1 MKKLLAVSVLTM
13 MAVMSTA
20 CKKSST
26 EESSSTSS
34 SAESTAGYAPKA
46 AEGSGSIKVTYQS
59 NVKTMEMKEAEDA
72 IIGQSSDGAAFLF
85 DASNEKAKSLKA
97 GDVLLVK
104 GLIARKVLGAETEP
118 EGVIVLTQQATI
130 PDVVQDGDIDVQAP
144 IRFGELQAE
153 TKIDSRSQLAK
164 AWQSIWPEKVYAQEA
179 QRLQDAEA
187 KGTRDAYGNVLN
199 GAFHSIVDGWDTKY
213 SVNPSGGKLNLDLTM
228 TRDVGGVVA
237 KITGQGNISKFDF
250 SSGIGIH
257 KSVTQRFDTAFK
269 NLNGVMN
276 FQWEIAKDSPGVLTD
291 AKTRIK
297 LPSAIEIPLA
307 QYLDGFPLYLEV
319 SGALIIKPA
328 ISGGKEIS
336 KGSFR
341 INYDG
346 SQHFRVNKGNIDS
359 DGNVK
364 GDIEIADPQ
373 NISPTTPLGMV
384 VAFAAPRLELSF
396 GTAKIFKMADFKKAA
411 SVVDPIADKVA
422 KRILSPDQYQSFKGG
437 PLGSFSMGKAID
449 TALKS
454 DAAAYFEMVSS
465 SGMSDTGM
473 SAIVPCSRT
482 DVSLSGVVGA
492 SAETFGMS
500 LGETKKEIFKKEMS
514 KVVPRGVKLCED
526 MNGNS

>member
-1 MKKLLAVSVLTM
+1 MKKLLAVSVLTAI
-13 MAVMSTA
+13 AVTSTA

-26 EESSSTSS
+26 QESSSTSS
-34 SAESTAGYAPKA
+34 STGSAAGYAPKA
-46 AEGSGSIKVTYQS
+46 PGGSGSIKVTYQS
-59 NVKTMEMKEAEDA
+59 NVKTMEMKEAVDT
-72 IIGQSSDGAAFLF
+72 ILGQSSDGAALLF

-104 GLIARKVLGAETEP
+104 GLIARKVLGTSTEP
-118 EGVIVLTQQATI
+118 EGVIVLTQQASI

-153 TKIDSRSQLAK
+153 TKTDRNSQLAK
-164 AWQSIWPEKVYAQEA
+164 VRQTLWPGKVYAQAA

-187 KGTRDAYGNVLN
+187 KGTRDAYGNVVS
-199 GAFHSIVDGWDTKY
+199 GAYHSIVDGWDTKF
-213 SVNPSGGKLNLDLTM
+213 STNPSGGKLNIDLTM
-228 TRDVGGVVA
+228 TREVGGVVA
-237 KITGQGNISKFDF
+237 KITGQGNISNFDF
-250 SSGIGIH
+250 SSGIGIQ
-257 KSVTQRFDTAFK
+257 KSMAQRLDTGFK

-276 FQWEIAKDSPGVLTD
+276 FQWEIAKDSPGALTD

-307 QYLDGFPLYLEV
+307 QYLDGFPLFLEV

-328 ISGGKEIS
+328 ISGGKEYS

-364 GDIEIADPQ
+364 GDIEIPDPQ

-396 GTAKIFKMADFKKAA
+396 GTAKIFDMKDFKEAA

-422 KRILSPDQYQSFKGG
+422 KRILSADQYQAFKGG
-437 PLGSFSMGKAID
+437 PLGSFSMGKAVD

-473 SAIVPCSRT
+473 SAIAPCSRT

-492 SAETFGMS
+492 SAETFGIS

-514 KVVPRGVKLCED
+514 KIVPPGIKLCQD
-526 MNGNS
+526 LNN